1 MVHGQADDLL
11 GDPVRHGQVLGPRGV
26 EPPVG
31 RERADER
38 VEVPASEDVV
48 VLQLPVEVVAG
59 HAVLLSVHEDREVG
73 VVVPHARHVLEVGD
87 ALDIPQALA
96 VELCYMPP
104 CGDRPVDLPEIQQ
117 AYRRAY
123 LVHLA
128 VDARGHDRGLVREA
142 EVLEVVDALLGL
154 LVVHDERTAL
164 HGVVHLGGV
173 EAQRGHVARVEYR
186 FPVNLD
192 AEGVRRVV
200 YHLESVLVRDLLD
213 ALDVAGLAV
222 AVYRHDGRGL
232 RRDCRLYFVGI
243 HAAVGRVDVHEHW
256 LDAVPPYRV
265 RGRDEAERG
274 RDDLPGYPERLKRRD
289 ERQGAVGEEA
299 DIRNLEIS
307 AEGLL
312 QFPVVVSVVSDPLA
326 GPDVPEVFIQF
337 VKVRQERRRH
347 CYLFVFHIVFPML
360 SVPGRVRGRYSS
372 VRGIPPARAVR
383 RGLW

>member
-1 MVHGQADDLL
+1 MFYDFQYPLHILIRQQVVHGQADDLL
-11 GDPVRHGQVLGPRGV
+11 GDPVCHRQVLRPRGV

-48 VLQLPVEVVAG
+48 VLQLLVEVVAR

-87 ALDIPQALA
+87 ALDIPQPLA
-96 VELCYMPP
+96 VELRHMPP
-104 CGDRPVDLPEIQQ
+104 CGDRPVDLPKVQQ

-128 VDARGHDRGLVREA
+128 VYARGHDRGLVREA

-154 LVVHDERTAL
+154 LVVHDERAAL

-200 YHLESVLVRDLLD
+200 YHLEPVLVGYL
-213 ALDVAGLAV
+213 GK
-222 AVYRHDGRGL
+222 RHIRGQYVLVDHL
-232 RRDCRLYFVGI
+232 RLPLIHPFVCS
-243 HAAVGRVDVHEHW
+243 D
-256 LDAVPPYRV
+256 
-265 RGRDEAERG
+265 
-274 RDDLPGYPERLKRRD
+274 
-289 ERQGAVGEEA
+289 
-299 DIRNLEIS
+299 

-312 QFPVVVSVVSDPLA
+312 EFPLEGTQAHARLPGEVVQGAESGVVAQD
-326 GPDVPEVFIQF
+326 
-337 VKVRQERRRH
+337 
-347 CYLFVFHIVFPML
+347 HIL
-360 SVPGRVRGRYSS
+360 EGLQSS
-372 VRGIPPARAVR
+372 AQYGV
-383 RGLW
+383 